1 MKNKLFIFLILT
13 SFNIQAQ
20 VSNRLLPVQN
30 VHLSVSPNNFVYTVP
45 PTDNRFYVASMDAL
59 RLKTFNVSG
68 LNDTVKS
75 IGDLRYKPTAYVP
88 TWTEITSKPDL
99 RTKAENDTYYKPISY
114 VPTKTDVGLSNVDN
128 TSDLNKPISTATQT
142 ALNGKLSA
150 EIDGSTTNE
159 IQSLSLVGST
169 LSLSLSNS
177 VVLPLNTVTI
187 TAPTRTLNTNFTI
200 STTKN
205 ADVFYTVTCSATNP
219 LLVGSSSAM
228 AFLEY
233 STNAGS
239 TWNIVSQN
247 GNTNSVALA
256 VSVQLT
262 NAQTGVLSGS
272 VPANAL
278 VRIRSAI
285 SGTASV
291 VLNASQ
297 EKTY

>member
-30 VHLSVSPNNFVYTVP
+30 VHLNVSPNNFVYTVP

-68 LNDTVKS
+68 FNDTVKAV
-75 IGDLRYKPTAYVP
+75 GDLRYKNISYVP
-88 TWTEITSKPDL
+88 GWSEITSKPDF
-99 RTKAENDTYYKPISY
+99 RTKAENDTYYKAISY
-114 VPTKTDVGLSNVDN
+114 TPTKTDVGLPNVDN

-142 ALNGKLSA
+142 ALNTKLSA
-150 EIDGSTTNE
+150 EVDGSTTNE

-177 VVLPLNTVTI
+177 VLLPISTVSI
-187 TAPTRTLNTNFTI
+187 APATRTLNSNFTV

-205 ADVFYTVTCSATNP
+205 ADVFYSVTCTATNP

-228 AFLEY
+228 AYLEY

-239 TWNIVSQN
+239 TWVLVSQN

-272 VPANAL
+272 IPANAL
-278 VRIRSAI
+278 VRIRTAT

-291 VLNASQ
+291 AYVAGQ